1 MKTSKVTLAR
11 TGTVAM
17 MFKTHVV
24 AAGLIIFSPFATAV
38 DQPEQQPQASNL
50 TYVGSNGRI
59 GVGYDTKTKLRG
71 EVYWIF
77 SEEDLA
83 AWIGEGWGSGSA
95 GGLKLNYQWI
105 AGGEQEK
112 AADQSVRK
120 LFAAVDQNDQHDQK
134 FTLGGGLEH
143 ENLFLGAYVSA
154 ALSGR
159 RTISDN
165 TSNVSDTVFGTE
177 QDGRQYSRDVFT
189 TTRLRLYE
197 RPYDYGVGARAG
209 RYFNEPLI
217 RLSGGLDYEWGRDS
231 NHQTTLSVILEKFI
245 ANSPHSFSVNAEA
258 HQKSG
263 ALEQN
268 RHDQRLY
275 FMYRYELGG
284 KSYRP
289 ERESRLAEASAN
301 AVQPATSSAR
311 SVEIA
316 AGAAEMSAGT
326 AEAAAGVVENKP
338 KIEKRMVKTTAAM
351 LSDAFF
357 EFDSAKLTPEAK
369 AALESVIATIN
380 KAGYSGNIH
389 LTGHTC
395 NVGAARQNLK
405 LSERRALSV
414 KKFLVETGKI
424 DPETII
430 AEGKGE
436 DNPRYPNVKDSR
448 HKNRR
453 VDLEFVTFT
462 EKLEDVELPFEP
474 AQAETSTSTSTST
487 SASTPTSAST
497 STSTTTP
504 TKPAQVEWA
513 REYIDTEPAWL
524 RRALH
529 NTVSHKQSVDVY
541 RQQEREVNVTSSE
554 KHYINRAPSAQ
565 NEAFLVNSGETA
577 LLDVLANDSDP
588 DQDLLQITSVT
599 LPAHGI
605 ASVSGNK
612 ISYTPAPGFIGLDNF
627 SYTITDD
634 KGATSTAQVTVTVSA
649 INRTPVAAGD
659 TFSVPSSRPSVLN
672 VLANDSDPDGD
683 TLTIESFTQPGVGL
697 ISRGNNGDLVFS
709 PSGVFPWNHFAS
721 ATFNYTISD
730 GKGGTST
737 AIVTLIDP

>member
-1 MKTSKVTLAR
+1 
-11 TGTVAM
+11 M
-17 MFKTHVV
+17 MIKTHFV
-24 AAGLIIFSPFATAV
+24 AAGLIIFSPLATAAN
-38 DQPEQQPQASNL
+38 QLEQQPQASNL

-77 SEEDLA
+77 SEQDLA

-105 AGGEQEK
+105 PGDGQEK
-112 AADQSVRK
+112 AANQCVRK

-134 FTLGGGLEH
+134 ITLGGGLEH
-143 ENLFLGAYVSA
+143 ENLFLGTYVSA

-159 RTISDN
+159 RTISDS
-165 TSNVSDTVFGTE
+165 TSNVSDTVFGAE
-177 QDGRQYSRDVFT
+177 QDGRPYSRDVFT
-189 TTRLRLYE
+189 ATRLRLYE

-231 NHQTTLSVILEKFI
+231 NHQATLSVILEKFI
-245 ANSPHSFSVNAEA
+245 ANSPHSFSVNAEL

-263 ALEQN
+263 VLEQARN
-268 RHDQRLY
+268 DQRLY
-275 FMYRYELGG
+275 FMYRYEFGD

-301 AVQPATSSAR
+301 AAPSATSTAHP
-311 SVEIA
+311 VEIA
-316 AGAAEMSAGT
+316 AST
-326 AEAAAGVVENKP
+326 AEASASTAEVLASVAENKP
-338 KIEKRMVKTTAAM
+338 KTEKRMVKTTAAM

-395 NVGAARQNLK
+395 NVGTARQNLK

-430 AEGKGE
+430 AEGQGE

-462 EKLEDVELPFEP
+462 EKLEDVELPSEA
-474 AQAETSTSTSTST
+474 AQAETTIPTTTSTQTT
-487 SASTPTSAST
+487 SAPATSAPAS
-497 STSTTTP
+497 P
-504 TKPAQVEWA
+504 TKPTQVEWV

-541 RQQEREVNVTSSE
+541 RQQEREINVTSSD
-554 KHYINRAPSAQ
+554 KHYINRAPSAR
-565 NEAFLVNSGETA
+565 NEAFSVNSGETA
-577 LLDVLANDSDP
+577 LFDVLANDSDP

-599 LPAHGI
+599 LPAHGS

-612 ISYTPAPGFIGLDNF
+612 IRYTPAPGFIGSDNF

-634 KGATSTAQVTVTVSA
+634 KGAASTAQVTVTVNA
-649 INRTPVAAGD
+649 INRAPVAVD
-659 TFSVPSSRPSVLN
+659 DSFLVPSSKPSVLN
-672 VLANDSDPDGD
+672 VLSNDSDPDGD
-683 TLTIESFTQPGVGL
+683 ALTIVSFTQPGVGT
-697 ISRGNNGDLVFS
+697 ISLGNSGDLVFT

-721 ATFNYTISD
+721 ATFSYTLSD
-730 GKGGTST
+730 GKGGTSVAT
-737 AIVTLIDP
+737 VTLIDP

>member
-1 MKTSKVTLAR
+1 
-11 TGTVAM
+11 M
-17 MFKTHVV
+17 MFKTHFVV
-24 AAGLIIFSPFATAV
+24 AGLIIFSPFATAA

-71 EVYWIF
+71 EAYWIF
-77 SEEDLA
+77 SEQDLA
-83 AWIGEGWGSGSA
+83 AWIGEGWGSGSS

-105 AGGEQEK
+105 PGGEQEK
-112 AADQSVRK
+112 AVDQSVRK
-120 LFAAVDQNDQHDQK
+120 LFAAVDQNNQHDQK
-134 FTLGGGLEH
+134 ITLGGGLEH

-165 TSNVSDTVFGTE
+165 TSNVSDTVFGAE

-189 TTRLRLYE
+189 ATRLRLYE

-209 RYFNEPLI
+209 RYFSEPLI

-231 NHQTTLSVILEKFI
+231 NHQATLSVMLEKFI
-245 ANSPHSFSVNAEA
+245 ANSPHSFSVNAEL

-268 RHDQRLY
+268 RNDQRLY
-275 FMYRYELGG
+275 FMYRYEFGG
-284 KSYRP
+284 KSYLP

-301 AVQPATSSAR
+301 AMQSSISTAHPVEMSASTAEASANAVQSATGTAHS
-311 SVEIA
+311 
-316 AGAAEMSAGT
+316 AEMSASV
-326 AEAAAGVVENKP
+326 AETVVIPVEIKP
-338 KIEKRMVKTTAAM
+338 KTEKRMVKTTASM

-357 EFDSAKLTPEAK
+357 EFDRDKLTPDAITT
-369 AALESVIATIN
+369 LDSVIVTIN

-395 NVGAARQNLK
+395 DIGPAQYNQN

-414 KKFLVETGKI
+414 KKFLAETGKI
-424 DPETII
+424 APEAII

-436 DNPRYPNVKDSR
+436 DNPRYPNVKGSR

-453 VDLEFVTFT
+453 VDLEFVTFA
-462 EKLEDVELPFEP
+462 EKLEDVELPFQT
-474 AQAETSTSTSTST
+474 AQAEAPASTSIPIPTSTPTSTSTRP
-487 SASTPTSAST
+487 TP
-497 STSTTTP
+497 P
-504 TKPAQVEWA
+504 TKPAQVEWT
-513 REYIDTEPAWL
+513 RGYIDTEPAWL

-541 RQQEREVNVTSSE
+541 RQQEHEVNVTSSD

-565 NEAFLVNSGETA
+565 NEAFSINSGETA
-577 LLDVLANDSDP
+577 LFDVLANDSDP
-588 DQDLLQITSVT
+588 DQDPLKITSVT

-605 ASVSGNK
+605 ASVSGGK
-612 ISYTPAPGFIGLDNF
+612 ISYTSAPGFVGSDNF
-627 SYTITDD
+627 SYTIADD
-634 KGATSTAQVTVTVSA
+634 KGATSTAQVTVTIKA
-649 INRTPVAAGD
+649 LNRAPVAVD
-659 TFSVPSSRPSVLN
+659 DRFFVPGNSTSVLD
-672 VLANDSDPDGD
+672 VLANDRDPDGD
-683 TLTIESFTQPGVGL
+683 ALTIISFTQPDVGS
-697 ISRGNNGDLVFS
+697 ISQGNNGSLIYS
-709 PSGVFPWNHFAS
+709 PSSLFTAS
-721 ATFNYTISD
+721 SFSYTISD

-737 AIVTLIDP
+737 AFVTLVDP